1 MATEFVL
8 PIAGAVLL
16 GCGIYWVTKPDHH
29 PPGPRRYPIIGN
41 LLNFP
46 RDHFYDAFTRWQKE
60 YGAAKSYITYRTNIF
75 ESLNALTQVTSSTPI
90 S

>member
-1 MATEFVL
+1 MATEFIL

-16 GCGIYWVTKPDHH
+16 GCGVYWITKPNQDHL

-46 RDHFYDAFTRWQKE
+46 RDHFYDAFTRWQNE
-60 YGAAKSYITYRTNIF
+60 YGAAKFYITQRFNTL
-75 ESLNALTQVTSSTPI
+75 SH
-90 S
+90 